1 MRPGR
6 CWSSPVADIAQ
17 HLLASLCFFVQNGY
31 AVDDD
36 VHRRK
41 IPGLEQFAGLV
52 EVEEPVPLT
61 FAEQYALT
69 EATAELASA
78 CYAGVLL
85 LQAMGLGGWIF
96 DGIDRF
102 SMLGASGNPD
112 VPGLGFATTPTSAG
126 PPPTPPAAKGC
137 SRPTA
142 TPLPGHGGGGGGPGR
157 AQVRPRWPFHPD
169 TPGAWSDSPGF
180 RGSAQV
186 HDEAFKACVALQAQY
201 VYDTFGKFPGTA
213 PTLFILNYLQ
223 AHHLDLEFYDR
234 FFTPG
239 ATPPA
244 HPRRAHGP
252 LAPRD
257 GEGLRWGKHVGPGR
271 WESQLQK
278 RGSGRGW
285 AAILGRPPSL

>member
-1 MRPGR
+1 
-6 CWSSPVADIAQ
+6 VADIAQ

-85 LQAMGLGGWIF
+85 LQAMGLGGWMF

-142 TPLPGHGGGGGGPGR
+142 HPITRTWRRRWRPWPSASSAPVALPSRH
-157 AQVRPRWPFHPD
+157 
-169 TPGAWSDSPGF
+169 PGAWSDSPGF

-239 ATPPA
+239 AYLPTHA
-244 HPRRAHGP
+244 EHMARWHHGTEK
-252 LAPRD
+252 
-257 GEGLRWGKHVGPGR
+257 G
-271 WESQLQK
+271 
-278 RGSGRGW
+278 
-285 AAILGRPPSL
+285 